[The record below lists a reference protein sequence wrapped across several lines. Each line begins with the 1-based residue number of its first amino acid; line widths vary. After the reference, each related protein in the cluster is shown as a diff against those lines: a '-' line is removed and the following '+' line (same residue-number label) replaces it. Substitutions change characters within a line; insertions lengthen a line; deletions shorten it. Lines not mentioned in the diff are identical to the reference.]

1 MKKAVCYTAAHCGP
15 CKMFKPVLKDLAE
28 EGYNISIIPAD
39 EDPLVASMNDV
50 YAVPTTIIYK
60 ALTVED
66 AEWMEIE
73 RFQGAISKKELKA
86 KLK

>member
-39 EDPLVASMNDV
+39 EEPLVASMNNV

-66 AEWMEIE
+66 AEWREIE
-73 RFQGAISKKELKA
+73 RFQGPMCKKYLKSKFK
-86 KLK
+86 